1 MIQGAYIDNNS
12 YRDEWELYDVV
23 FSFVNYY
30 DSSLDPNALAV
41 SGIFYT
47 IPTANDYVKTIFK
60 RLFDVDFKTV
70 GEPIYTDIIT
80 SGCTSPYAYCTDVCG
95 SCGNHHRNRNN
106 LANRCHN
113 NLPRENNQIAV
124 VWASRF
130 GQFCDSINGVHTL
143 LNDNNISYAAV
154 LNKNPVVNFYHISG
168 RTAAETE
175 SLMSCILLHEVAHI
189 FGIEEVNENS
199 SHEGEPGVQCVMEK
213 VDEDG
218 LLLLYN
224 RTKNGG
230 SPFCATCESDL
241 MDYVADKYFEGN

>member
-30 DSSLDPNALAV
+30 DSSLDPNAIAV

-60 RLFDVDFKTV
+60 RLFNVDFKTV

-124 VWASRF
+124 IWSSRY
-130 GQFCDSINGVHTL
+130 GEYCKKINGAHTL
-143 LNDNNISYAAV
+143 IEYGDEIPDAGTVRYR
-154 LNKNPVVNFYHISG
+154 PVINFYHIAG
-168 RTAAETE
+168 GEE
-175 SLMSCILLHEVAHI
+175 FMSYVLLHEVAHA
-189 FGIEEVNENS
+189 FGMYEAYNDPLHEEE
-199 SHEGEPGVQCVMEK
+199 EGLQCVMERM
-213 VDEDG
+213 DQEYLENFYEQTLEG
-218 LLLLYN
+218 HC
-224 RTKNGG
+224 
-230 SPFCATCESDL
+230 SPFCDSCKNAL
-241 MDYVADKYFEGN
+241 MNTYIPGKYFEGN